1 MGLISYGMLS
11 IWTANKYRNNPSI
24 SHIPLR
30 FFYDFSQRSNTFV
43 LSLQYQLLNELIW
56 LILT

>member
-1 MGLISYGMLS
+1 MLS
-11 IWTANKYRNNPSI
+11 KWTANKYRNNPPI
-24 SHIPLR
+24 SHASIL